1 MVKLDGRIAVVTG
14 GARGMGA
21 SHARKFVHEGA
32 HVLIT
37 DLLEDQGHVL
47 AEELGPRARFAVHDV
62 RSSADWDRVIA
73 TAEREFGNVDV
84 LVNNAGIGSGAPIE
98 ETSETDYRRV
108 IDVNQVGV
116 FLGMKAVLGSMR
128 RVGKG
133 SIVNI
138 SSIAAFVGEA
148 GAISYTASKYAV
160 LGMSKVAAKE
170 FAPFGI
176 RVNSVHPGVIATPI
190 LSDAQVPDDVVQAL
204 VSATPIGRIG
214 QPEEVSAIV
223 AFLASDDA
231 SFVTGSAYV
240 VDGGFLR

>member
-1 MVKLDGRIAVVTG
+1 MDMVKLDGRIAIVTG

-21 SHARKFVHEGA
+21 SHAQKFVKEGA
-32 HVLIT
+32 RVVIT
-37 DLLEDQGHVL
+37 DLLDHQGQAL
-47 AEELGPRARFAVHDV
+47 ADELGSRARFAVHDV
-62 RSSADWDRVIA
+62 TSSADWERVIA

-148 GAISYTASKYAV
+148 GAISYTASKY
-160 LGMSKVAAKE
+160 
-170 FAPFGI
+170 
-176 RVNSVHPGVIATPI
+176 
-190 LSDAQVPDDVVQAL
+190 
-204 VSATPIGRIG
+204 
-214 QPEEVSAIV
+214 
-223 AFLASDDA
+223 
-231 SFVTGSAYV
+231 
-240 VDGGFLR
+240 